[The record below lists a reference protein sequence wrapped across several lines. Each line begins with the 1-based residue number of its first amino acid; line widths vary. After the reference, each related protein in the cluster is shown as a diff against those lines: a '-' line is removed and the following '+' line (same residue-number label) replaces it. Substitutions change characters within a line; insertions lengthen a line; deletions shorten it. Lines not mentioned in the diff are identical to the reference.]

1 MEALKLCQSTIK
13 IHNSYLGKD
22 RLMTDLDCVATGLPQ
37 SWEGDP
43 FACAVWVFSLLAG
56 SATAGETA
64 HGLYP
69 PRMEVMTKRP
79 DDSVA
84 PASTVLLRA

>member
-1 MEALKLCQSTIK
+1 
-13 IHNSYLGKD
+13 
-22 RLMTDLDCVATGLPQ
+22 MTDLDCVATGLPQ
-37 SWEGDP
+37 SGEGDP

>member
-1 MEALKLCQSTIK
+1 
-13 IHNSYLGKD
+13 
-22 RLMTDLDCVATGLPQ
+22 MTDLDCVATALPQ

-56 SATAGETA
+56 SGTAAETA
-64 HGLYP
+64 HGLCP
-69 PRMEVMTKRP
+69 PRIEVITKLP

-84 PASTVLLRA
+84 LAATVLLRP